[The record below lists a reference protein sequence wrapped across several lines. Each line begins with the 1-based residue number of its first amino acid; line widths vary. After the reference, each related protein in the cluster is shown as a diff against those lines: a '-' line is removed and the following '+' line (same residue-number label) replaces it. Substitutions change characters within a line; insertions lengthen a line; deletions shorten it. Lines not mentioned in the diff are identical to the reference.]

1 MCTQR
6 TGAHPARPPSDFSS
20 APSPRHRGPFWAAS
34 CRRSKSNGSLRWA
47 KSVCLLVACILSSG
61 VTSVQAQTGDNPHN
75 TEEAQAKQKLDEVRA
90 EIRAITEAQKQI
102 AAQKSDTTAA
112 LRAQELKISATAK
125 EVRALDQKLEG
136 QQARLAQLVK
146 QRDALEATLKTQ
158 REALAALLRSA
169 YAMGRNEELRLLLA
183 QDEVGSI
190 GRLIAYYHY
199 FERARVAEI
208 EQLLTDLEALAQVQA
223 AIEQET
229 ARIAESRDARLIDAD
244 RLEAERAERRQVL
257 ATLEATLHDQQS
269 RLGALGKDEKS
280 LLQLLEKLRD
290 VFADIPKQI
299 AGAEPFAQLRGRLLI
314 PLHGS
319 LQAGSAGDEKDS
331 HGVLIVAAEGGEVHA
346 VSHGRVVFAD
356 WLRGYGLL
364 LIVDH
369 GDGYLSLYGCN
380 ESLLKDVGDWVDM
393 NEVVA
398 TSGASGGRKT
408 PGLYF
413 ELRHD
418 GKPLDARAWL
428 KSSRPR

>member
-1 MCTQR
+1 MDSRLRGNDVNSRGGT
-6 TGAHPARPPSDFSS
+6 PARPSRPRRWTSS
-20 APSPRHRGPFWAAS
+20 VGAS
-34 CRRSKSNGSLRWA
+34 C
-47 KSVCLLVACILSSG
+47 LLAACVLLG
-61 VTSVQAQTGDNPHN
+61 ATSAQAQPKDDQRGS
-75 TEEAQAKQKLDEVRA
+75 EEAQAKQKLDDVRA
-90 EIRAITEAQKQI
+90 EIRKIAEAQKQV
-102 AAQKSDTTAA
+102 AAQKNDTTEA

-125 EVRALDQKLEG
+125 DVRVLDQKLEG

-190 GRLIAYYHY
+190 GRLIAYYRY

-208 EQLLTDLEALAQVQA
+208 EHLLKDLEALEQVQA

-229 ARIAESRDARLIDAD
+229 ARIAESRAARMTDAD
-244 RLEAERAERRQVL
+244 RLEAERGERRQVL

-269 RLGALGKDEKS
+269 RLAALGKDEKG

-299 AGAEPFAQLRGRLLI
+299 AGAEPFAQLRGRLMI
-314 PLHGS
+314 PLRGS
-319 LQAGSAGDEKDS
+319 LQTGSSGDEKDS

-380 ESLLKDVGDWVDM
+380 ESLLKDVGDWVDA

-428 KSSRPR
+428 KSSRSR

>member
-1 MCTQR
+1 MTSKKISR
-6 TGAHPARPPSDFSS
+6 FRGNDVRGRYWAPAI
-20 APSPRHRGPFWAAS
+20 
-34 CRRSKSNGSLRWA
+34 
-47 KSVCLLVACILSSG
+47 CLLAACALLG
-61 VTSVQAQTGDNPHN
+61 ATSARAQTGDGQHS
-75 TEEAQAKQKLDEVRA
+75 TEEAQAKQKLDDVRA
-90 EIRAITEAQKQI
+90 EIRRIAEAQKQI
-102 AAQKSDTTAA
+102 AAQKNDTTAA
-112 LRAQELKISATAK
+112 LREQELKIAATAK

-146 QRDALEATLKTQ
+146 QRDALDATLKTQ

-169 YAMGRNEELRLLLA
+169 YAIGRNEELRLLLA

-190 GRLIAYYHY
+190 GRLLAYYHY

-208 EQLLTDLEALAQVQA
+208 EHLLKDLEALAQVQA
-223 AIEQET
+223 QIEQET
-229 ARIAESRDARLIDAD
+229 ARIAESRDARMKDAD

-257 ATLEATLHDQQS
+257 ATLEATLHDQQG
-269 RLGALGKDEKS
+269 RLAALGKDEKG

-314 PLHGS
+314 PLRGS

-380 ESLLKDVGDWVDM
+380 ESLLKDVGDWVDA
-393 NEVVA
+393 NEVIA

-408 PGLYF
+408 AGLYF
-413 ELRHD
+413 ELRHE

-428 KSSRPR
+428 KLSRPR

>member
-1 MCTQR
+1 MDSRLRGNDVKSRGGTPAKPSRPRRRLRAIGVSCLLAACALLCT
-6 TGAHPARPPSDFSS
+6 TGA
-20 APSPRHRGPFWAAS
+20 
-34 CRRSKSNGSLRWA
+34 
-47 KSVCLLVACILSSG
+47 
-61 VTSVQAQTGDNPHN
+61 QAQTKDDQRSS
-75 TEEAQAKQKLDEVRA
+75 EEAQAKQKLDDVRA
-90 EIRAITEAQKQI
+90 EIRRTAEAQKQI
-102 AAQKSDTTAA
+102 AAQKNDTTEA

-125 EVRALDQKLEG
+125 EVRVLDQKLEG

-146 QRDALEATLKTQ
+146 QRDGLEATLKTQ

-190 GRLIAYYHY
+190 GRLIAYYQY

-208 EQLLTDLEALAQVQA
+208 EHLLKDLEALAQVQA
-223 AIEQET
+223 DIEQET
-229 ARIAESRDARLIDAD
+229 ARIAESRAARMTDAD

-269 RLGALGKDEKS
+269 RLAALGKDEKG

-319 LQAGSAGDEKDS
+319 LQTGSAGDEKDS

-380 ESLLKDVGDWVDM
+380 ESLLKDVGDWVDT

>member
-1 MCTQR
+1 M
-6 TGAHPARPPSDFSS
+6 
-20 APSPRHRGPFWAAS
+20 AAS
-34 CRRSKSNGSLRWA
+34 CLLA
-47 KSVCLLVACILSSG
+47 ACLLLGTTGARA
-61 VTSVQAQTGDNPHN
+61 QASDSPHN
-75 TEEAQAKQKLDEVRA
+75 TEEAQAKQKLDDVRA
-90 EIRAITEAQKQI
+90 EIRRIAEAQKQV
-102 AAQKSDTTAA
+102 AAQKNDTTEA

-136 QQARLAQLVK
+136 QQARLAQLIK

-158 REALAALLRSA
+158 REALGALLRSA
-169 YAMGRNEELRLLLA
+169 YAIGRNEELRLLLA
-183 QDEVGSI
+183 QDEVGSV
-190 GRLIAYYHY
+190 GRLLAYYHY

-208 EQLLTDLEALAQVQA
+208 EHLLKDLDALAQVQA
-223 AIEQET
+223 EIEQET
-229 ARIAESRDARLIDAD
+229 ARIAESRNARMTDAD

-269 RLGALGKDEKS
+269 RLAALGKDEKG
-280 LLQLLEKLRD
+280 LLALLEKLRD

-314 PLHGS
+314 PLRGS
-319 LQAGSAGDEKDS
+319 LQAGSAGDEKGS
-331 HGVLIVAAEGGEVHA
+331 QGVLIVAAEGGEVHA
-346 VSHGRVVFAD
+346 VSHGRVVYAD

-380 ESLLKDVGDWVDM
+380 ESLLKDVGDWVDA
-393 NEVVA
+393 NEVIA

-408 PGLYF
+408 AGLYF

-428 KSSRPR
+428 RPSRPR

>member
-1 MCTQR
+1 MTR
-6 TGAHPARPPSDFSS
+6 KEGTVKVN
-20 APSPRHRGPFWAAS
+20 PRQCGNDVISESGTRGKPTRA
-34 CRRSKSNGSLRWA
+34 LRWA
-47 KSVCLLVACILSSG
+47 AAIRLLAACILLGGAASAHSQ
-61 VTSVQAQTGDNPHN
+61 TSDNQHN
-75 TEEAQAKQKLDEVRA
+75 IEEAQAKQKLDEVRA
-90 EIRAITEAQKQI
+90 EIRAITEAQKQV
-102 AAQKSDTTAA
+102 AVQKSDTTTA
-112 LRAQELKISATAK
+112 LRAQELKISASAK
-125 EVRALDQKLEG
+125 EVRGLDQKLEG
-136 QQARLAQLVK
+136 QQARLVQLVK
-146 QRDALEATLKTQ
+146 QRDALESTLKTQ

-169 YAMGRNEELRLLLA
+169 YALGRNEELRLLLA

-190 GRLIAYYHY
+190 GRLVAYYHY

-208 EQLLTDLEALAQVQA
+208 EHLLKDLEALAQVQA
-223 AIEQET
+223 AIEEET
-229 ARIAESRDARLIDAD
+229 ARIAESRAARVTDAD

-269 RLGALGKDEKS
+269 RLAALGKDEKG

-331 HGVLIVAAEGGEVHA
+331 HGILIVAAEGGEVHA

-380 ESLLKDVGDWVDM
+380 ESLLKDVGDWVDA
-393 NEVVA
+393 NEVIA

-408 PGLYF
+408 AGLYF

>member
-1 MCTQR
+1 MDGKEGRSWIPAFAGMTSFEAHARNAHKLPRRQWKPHLAMLLIAATVFC
-6 TGAHPARPPSDFSS
+6 GASPVRAQPSDNQRSS
-20 APSPRHRGPFWAAS
+20 
-34 CRRSKSNGSLRWA
+34 
-47 KSVCLLVACILSSG
+47 
-61 VTSVQAQTGDNPHN
+61 
-75 TEEAQAKQKLDEVRA
+75 EEAQAKQKLDDVRA
-90 EIRAITEAQKQI
+90 EIRRIAEAQKQI
-102 AAQKSDTTAA
+102 AAQKNDTTEA

-125 EVRALDQKLEG
+125 EERALDQKLQG
-136 QQARLAQLVK
+136 QQARLAQLVR
-146 QRDALEATLKTQ
+146 QRDVLEATLKTQ
-158 REALAALLRSA
+158 RDALAALLRSA
-169 YAMGRNEELRLLLA
+169 YALGRNEELRLLLA

-208 EQLLTDLEALAQVQA
+208 EHLLKDLEALAQIQA
-223 AIEQET
+223 AIEEET
-229 ARIAESRDARLIDAD
+229 ARIAESRDARMTEAD

-269 RLGALGKDEKS
+269 RLAALGKDEKG
-280 LLQLLEKLRD
+280 LLALLEKLRD

-314 PLHGS
+314 PLRGS
-319 LQAGSAGDEKDS
+319 LQAGSAGDEKGS
-331 HGVLIVAAEGGEVHA
+331 QGVLIVAAEGGEVHA
-346 VSHGRVVFAD
+346 VSHGRVVYAD

-380 ESLLKDVGDWVDM
+380 ESLLKDVGDWVDA
-393 NEVVA
+393 NEVIA

-408 PGLYF
+408 AGLYF